1 MNPIAIAVV
10 SILISYLFV
19 SVGCSPG
26 TGYVSVD
33 ARSALMTPTF
43 CMHADPDFR
52 GRLDIGTIIVRK
64 AKRSAEEER
73 GSELDSLLEKK
84 DLQKVWHLQYK
95 SFNFFLF
102 NFINGLLGRQPKS
115 PIPCLIYGEV
125 PPGYEEEMKALPLE
139 PEELYTVWMEEHN
152 SPRYIG
158 DLRFIIRLNETGIPE
173 RLEYLSE
180 VYIFDNT
187 PYYLKL
193 Y

>member
-1 MNPIAIAVV
+1 M
-10 SILISYLFV
+10 
-19 SVGCSPG
+19 
-26 TGYVSVD
+26 
-33 ARSALMTPTF
+33 
-43 CMHADPDFR
+43 
-52 GRLDIGTIIVRK
+52 
-64 AKRSAEEER
+64 
-73 GSELDSLLEKK
+73 
-84 DLQKVWHLQYK
+84 
-95 SFNFFLF
+95 
-102 NFINGLLGRQPKS
+102 GRQPKS